1 MSGAPGDTIDPK
13 PRHRRPEAGART
25 VPVSAPPAEGVAVHA
40 STSRYAAKIELDRIN
55 DPHVLAVGRVP
66 ANSSV
71 LDLGLADGSVAAVLK
86 AMGCRSWGVEIDPS
100 AAESARRVC
109 EEVAVEDLNH
119 LDLGALFEGRRFD
132 VVLMLDVLEHLPDPA
147 AVLRGVGSVLASGG
161 WGVISLPNVAHVSVR
176 LSLLSGRFA
185 YSDVGL
191 LDRTHLRFFDR
202 AGVDQLLHEAGWGML
217 ELVRVTQT
225 LANSEI
231 KVEGADPD
239 LVRELESDIEG
250 LTYQFV
256 VCVAPLGSAAFEN
269 PPVLPAAI
277 AQAGYRRLEGELRNL
292 YSREIPR
299 LETEIAVLQASVASF
314 QTEVAS
320 FQTEVA
326 SLQTERTAMHEANLG
341 LQNDL
346 DGLRDSRIFRWS
358 APARKLF
365 HRLGHR

>member
-1 MSGAPGDTIDPK
+1 MTIAGNG
-13 PRHRRPEAGART
+13 REA
-25 VPVSAPPAEGVAVHA
+25 
-40 STSRYAAKIELDRIN
+40 
-55 DPHVLAVGRVP
+55 
-66 ANSSV
+66 
-71 LDLGLADGSVAAVLK
+71 VAAV
-86 AMGCRSWGVEIDPS
+86 
-100 AAESARRVC
+100 AR
-109 EEVAVEDLNH
+109 E
-119 LDLGALFEGRRFD
+119 RFD